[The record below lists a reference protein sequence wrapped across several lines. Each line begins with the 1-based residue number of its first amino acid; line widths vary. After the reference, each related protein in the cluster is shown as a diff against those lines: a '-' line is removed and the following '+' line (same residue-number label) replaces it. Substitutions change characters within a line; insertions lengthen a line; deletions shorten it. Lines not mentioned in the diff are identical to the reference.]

1 MHNPNK
7 SFRQKKQWTAPS
19 DMLTFQQ
26 LKAIKNIQSKVG
38 LNVNQLYGEVYP
50 MRKEKHNYTN
60 LNVEEA
66 AGIIAY
72 FHKNMKDYE
81 VIIS

>member
-7 SFRQKKQWTAPS
+7 SFRQKKYGKVS
-19 DMLTFQQ
+19 SNMLSFQQ
-26 LKAIKNIQSKVG
+26 LKAIKGIQSKTG

-60 LNVEEA
+60 LDVEEA
-66 AGIIAY
+66 ADIVAY
-72 FHKNMKDYE
+72 FHRHMKDYE
-81 VIIS
+81 VII